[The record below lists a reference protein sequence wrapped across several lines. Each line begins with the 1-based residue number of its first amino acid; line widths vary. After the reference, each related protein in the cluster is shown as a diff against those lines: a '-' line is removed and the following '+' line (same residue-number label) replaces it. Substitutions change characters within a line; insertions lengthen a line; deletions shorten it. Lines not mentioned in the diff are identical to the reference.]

1 MGKTNK
7 GRYKVYSMTIITVF
21 GRMLGLAAK
30 TKTKPRYATYVRARW
45 KGVSVKDVPEG
56 HLTTMSF
63 VAKSKKS
70 FAKRLKAKGFQM
82 TKQPQLK
89 GAFLVKKR
97 GVKKAHKMGYGSPRI
112 TWWRSKR
119 STIENLKWPKGGTKY
134 SIMTSKTGRKTVSIK
149 DI

>member
-1 MGKTNK
+1 MAIGK
-7 GRYKVYSMTIITVF
+7 I
-21 GRMLGLAAK
+21 LGLAAK
-30 TKTKPRYATYVRARW
+30 SRPRYSAYVRARW

-56 HLTTMSF
+56 HLTKMSF

-70 FAKRLKAKGFQM
+70 FTKRLKARGFQM
-82 TKQPQLK
+82 TKQPDLK

-112 TWWRSKR
+112 TWWRSKNP
-119 STIENLKWPKGGTKY
+119 TLENPKWPKGRTKY
-134 SIMTSKTGRKTVSIK
+134 SIMTSKTGRKTISMK